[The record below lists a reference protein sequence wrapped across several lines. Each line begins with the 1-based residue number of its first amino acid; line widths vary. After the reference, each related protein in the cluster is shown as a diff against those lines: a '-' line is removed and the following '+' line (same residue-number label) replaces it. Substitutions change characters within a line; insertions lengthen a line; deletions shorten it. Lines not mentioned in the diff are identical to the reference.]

1 MAEKQQY
8 TQLQFGFDI
17 RTNSLVDRRIVLS
30 YEEMAL
36 GKVNWNGTVVP
47 LQNILPDKYIV
58 LCSGADTSKY
68 PIQNKYFAGKLFVYD
83 SKLYHD
89 EDNYHIP
96 LGNSSTGYGV
106 FTKVSNVI
114 DVVDSE
120 GGLLVNE
127 DGVVVLHDPHGSRIT
142 NAEQRLDTAETNI
155 TDLQDTKVD
164 YDQLDELVDGRLERY
179 QRRTYLYGS
188 GDYLDSEGFPHPKS
202 GVDGF
207 GVHVDIQKHDDK
219 PWEALIDHTAV
230 VPAGGWV
237 SKYAVGGV
245 AVGQAFMEGTKIDDV
260 LKQLFE
266 GDPKTDNVVCYIEYN
281 KLPTSNMYW
290 TDTAWR
296 QTPTKRDVL
305 LRDGIEL
312 EVHPDGQYVLIALP
326 IAMIRE
332 QGQTPDEYPVELKE
346 IYNKDA
352 AAFTYAFN
360 YVDIKN
366 SSVASEVGYRV
377 YYLLRPVSGNQTLK
391 CEFKRA

>member
-36 GKVNWNGTVVP
+36 GKVNWNGLMVP

-96 LGNSSTGYGV
+96 LGHSSTGYGV

-164 YDQLDELVDGRLERY
+164 HDQLDELVDGRLEHY
-179 QRRTYLYGS
+179 QRRTLIYGS
-188 GDYLDSEGFPHPKS
+188 GDELDSEGFPHPKS

-219 PWEALIDHTAV
+219 PWTALIDHTAV

-312 EVHPDGQYVLIALP
+312 EVHPDGQYVL
-326 IAMIRE
+326 
-332 QGQTPDEYPVELKE
+332 
-346 IYNKDA
+346 
-352 AAFTYAFN
+352 
-360 YVDIKN
+360 
-366 SSVASEVGYRV
+366 
-377 YYLLRPVSGNQTLK
+377 
-391 CEFKRA
+391 